1 MTEAI
6 AFDTHRFVKKLTAGG
21 FTQKQAETLASEHV
35 RLLEG
40 NLATKADIE
49 TVNAKIETVKA
60 DLEVQIRQV
69 KADLEV
75 KIQKVNANLE
85 TRIESVKADLMKW
98 MLAAVTAQMAL
109 IAGVIVGL
117 VRFF

>member
-1 MTEAI
+1 MNEAI
-6 AFDTHRFVKKLTAGG
+6 AFDSHRFVKKLTACG
-21 FTQKQAETLASEHV
+21 FTEKQAEGLADEQI
-35 RLLEG
+35 RLLDG
-40 NLATKADIE
+40 NLATKADLE
-49 TVNAKIETVKA
+49 RVKGELQA
-60 DLEVQIRQV
+60 EIQVRTRQV

-75 KIQKVNANLE
+75 RIQKVNANLE

>member
-1 MTEAI
+1 
-6 AFDTHRFVKKLTAGG
+6 
-21 FTQKQAETLASEHV
+21 
-35 RLLEG
+35 
-40 NLATKADIE
+40 E

-60 DLEVQIRQV
+60 DLEVQIPQV
-69 KADLEV
+69 KVDLEV
-75 KIQKVNANLE
+75 QIQKVNANLE
-85 TRIESVKADLMKW
+85 TLIESVKADLMKW

>member
-1 MTEAI
+1 MNEAI
-6 AFDTHRFVKKLTAGG
+6 AFDSHRFVKKLTACG
-21 FTQKQAETLASEHV
+21 FTERQAEGLADEQI
-35 RLLEG
+35 RLLDG
-40 NLATKADIE
+40 NLATKADLE
-49 TVNAKIETVKA
+49 RVKGELQA
-60 DLEVQIRQV
+60 EIQVRTRQV

-75 KIQKVNANLE
+75 RIQKVNANLE

-109 IAGVIVGL
+109 IAGVVVGL

>member
-1 MTEAI
+1 MNEAI
-6 AFDTHRFVKKLTAGG
+6 AFDSHRFVKKLTACG
-21 FTQKQAETLASEHV
+21 FTEKQAEGLADEQI
-35 RLLEG
+35 RLLDG
-40 NLATKADIE
+40 NLATKADLE
-49 TVNAKIETVKA
+49 RVKGELQA
-60 DLEVQIRQV
+60 EIQVRTRQV

-75 KIQKVNANLE
+75 RIQKVNANLE

-109 IAGVIVGL
+109 IAGVVVGL

>member
-1 MTEAI
+1 MDEAI
-6 AFDTHRFVKKLTAGG
+6 AFDSHRFVKKLTACG
-21 FTQKQAETLASEHV
+21 FTEKQAEGLADEQV
-35 RLLEG
+35 RLLDG

-69 KADLEV
+69 KVDLKV
-75 KIQKVNANLE
+75 QTQKVNANLE
-85 TRIESVKADLMKW
+85 TRIESAKADLMKW
-98 MLAAVTAQMAL
+98 MLAAVTAQIAL

>member
-1 MTEAI
+1 MNEAI
-6 AFDTHRFVKKLTAGG
+6 AFDSHRFVKKLTACG
-21 FTQKQAETLASEHV
+21 FTEKQAGGLADEQI
-35 RLLEG
+35 RLLDG
-40 NLATKADIE
+40 NLATKAD
-49 TVNAKIETVKA
+49 
-60 DLEVQIRQV
+60 LERIKGELQAEIQVRTRQV

-75 KIQKVNANLE
+75 RIQKVNANLE
-85 TRIESVKADLMKW
+85 TRIDSVKADLMKW

>member
-1 MTEAI
+1 MSEAI
-6 AFDTHRFVKKLTAGG
+6 AFDSHRFVKKLTACG
-21 FTQKQAETLASEHV
+21 FTEKQAEGLADEQV
-35 RLLEG
+35 RLLDG
-40 NLATKADIE
+40 NLATR
-49 TVNAKIETVKA
+49 A
-60 DLEVQIRQV
+60 DLERVKGELQAEIQVRTRQV

-75 KIQKVNANLE
+75 RIQKVNANLE

-109 IAGVIVGL
+109 IAGVIAGL

>member
-1 MTEAI
+1 MNEAI
-6 AFDTHRFVKKLTAGG
+6 AFDSHRFVKKLTACG
-21 FTQKQAETLASEHV
+21 FTEKQAEGLADEQV

-40 NLATKADIE
+40 NLATKTHLE
-49 TVNAKIETVKA
+49 RVKGELQA
-60 DLEVQIRQV
+60 EIQVRSRQV

-75 KIQKVNANLE
+75 RIQKVNANLE